1 MLSEQQASK
10 ELMDRNW
17 SFAYFEALD
26 KIDAGLKKLGVSP
39 GQLLQLIDATNELK
53 DADFR
58 AASFDLL
65 ELKNKTGKS
74 SKEAEVYIK
83 QLDSQITSKG
93 KQSSDWTAKI
103 EKAKGEFR
111 DWEHKRND
119 EKASFESEQARN
131 KNILKEDVEKLN
143 RELSQNNEI
152 RQNIGETIKLNAEL
166 KKIKLDLPAFKSIVI
181 EIVQEAGI
189 SQHTA
194 KDVMESVQ
202 KLGSLKKAIA
212 ERETESRAKKQ
223 DILGLSKQEAEK
235 REILS
240 GLDDQTAAR
249 HQTMAEYDKKI
260 ESKIRELEWCNETIE
275 KNKWQYQF
283 FELFISM
290 LSTPPSPPGILA
302 AVGLKLQ
309 ELSKRGWMYS
319 TEQTAAQCRAAF
331 ITLVM
336 GEYIHSIHCGNC
348 GASFIVNKAYNFHNQ
363 FRTSYYCPVCTYSGY
378 TKPDETFLNLMT
390 SPELAKKFQYV
401 RNVLDLTGKTGSEVM
416 GHWLNLLYLLP
427 KEVHKALSEG
437 RNIELRVVDGTDKR
451 QELQH

>member
-17 SFAYFEALD
+17 SFAYFGELD

-39 GQLLQLIDATNELK
+39 DQLLQLLEATNELK
-53 DADFR
+53 DTSFR
-58 AASFDLL
+58 GAAFDLL
-65 ELKNKTGKS
+65 ELRKRTGKS
-74 SKEAEVYIK
+74 YKEAEVYIK
-83 QLDSQITSKG
+83 QLDSQITSQE
-93 KQSSDWTAKI
+93 KQHSDCTARI
-103 EKAKGEFR
+103 EKAKGELKNWKQQCNEER
-111 DWEHKRND
+111 
-119 EKASFESEQARN
+119 ASFENERTRNEQ
-131 KNILKEDVEKLN
+131 ILKEDNEKLS

-223 DILGLSKQEAEK
+223 DILGLSRQEAEK

-260 ESKIRELEWCNETIE
+260 GSKIRELKWCIE
-275 KNKWQYQF
+275 RVEKHEWQYQF

-309 ELSKRGWMYS
+309 ELSKRRWMYS

-336 GEYIHSIHCGNC
+336 GEYIHSIHCRNC

-451 QELQH
+451 RELQH